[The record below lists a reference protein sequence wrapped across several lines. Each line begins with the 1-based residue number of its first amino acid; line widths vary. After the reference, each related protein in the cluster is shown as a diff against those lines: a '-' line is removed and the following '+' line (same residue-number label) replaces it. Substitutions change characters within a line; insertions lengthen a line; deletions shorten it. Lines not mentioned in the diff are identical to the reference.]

1 MDQLPSSSGAG
12 LSPYQQFPSVP
23 HLFVG
28 LELLQHKVA
37 ISERRGREK
46 LQAQVPAVISVPWI
60 KLREQMG
67 YHGI

>member
-12 LSPYQQFPSVP
+12 LLPYQQVPSGP
-23 HLFVG
+23 HDLSVG

-37 ISERRGREK
+37 MSQRRGREK

-60 KLREQMG
+60 QG
-67 YHGI
+67 NQWD